1 MKKEF
6 RLKHN
11 SGKYEFLETGK
22 LGTNFVVDSA
32 SLKFDI
38 KDYYSVFFE
47 DVDEK
52 IEIDIVND
60 ISGKEGTDIGKV
72 GYHIFTTVKEITDKI
87 CAKLNEEYFT
97 KT

>member
-11 SGKYEFLETGK
+11 SGKYEFTETAK
-22 LGTNFVVDSA
+22 PGTNFVVDSA

-47 DVDEK
+47 DVNEK
-52 IEIDIVND
+52 IKIDIVND
-60 ISGKEGTDIGKV
+60 ISAKDGTEIGKV
-72 GYHIFTTVKEITDKI
+72 GHHVFTTVKEITDKI
-87 CAKLNEEYFT
+87 CTKLNEEYFS